1 MRIATSRDDTEG
13 LEFCLNYQDDSA
25 AGIVNSVDPTS
36 GWSPLHVAAFNG
48 SQRCLDILLHAG
60 ALVHLRDALGHTA
73 LYYVRYSLAL
83 CFSLL
88 PANNYKKK
96 KKQAAR
102 RGHSSIVEILRQ
114 AGANLGGSD
123 VEGGYAA
130 LEVTKAAQRADT
142 ASLEIWQ
149 KAGLNMGNLS
159 NGLENNLD
167 KNE

>member
-1 MRIATSRDDTEG
+1 MYVTAS
-13 LEFCLNYQDDSA
+13 LYVSA
-25 AGIVNSVDPTS
+25 FF
-36 GWSPLHVAAFNG
+36 PLTF
-48 SQRCLDILLHAG
+48 
-60 ALVHLRDALGHTA
+60 T
-73 LYYVRYSLAL
+73 
-83 CFSLL
+83 
-88 PANNYKKK
+88 KKT

-167 KNE
+167 KNK